1 MQDYSNSDNSNS
13 LKKIETATNKK
24 SNVYISNIYNTH
36 VDDINI
42 YKPFFLQN
50 IKCFWR
56 YCLKKVKKQLFLVI
70 FKYEIM
76 KF

>member
-24 SNVYISNIYNTH
+24 SNVYTSNIYNTH

-42 YKPFFLQN
+42 YKPFFFT
-50 IKCFWR
+50 KH
-56 YCLKKVKKQLFLVI
+56 
-70 FKYEIM
+70 
-76 KF
+76 